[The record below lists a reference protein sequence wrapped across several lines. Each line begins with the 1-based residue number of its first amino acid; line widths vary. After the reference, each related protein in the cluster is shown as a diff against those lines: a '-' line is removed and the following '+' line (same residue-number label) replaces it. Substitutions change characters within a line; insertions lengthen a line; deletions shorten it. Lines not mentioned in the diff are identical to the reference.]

1 MSNKCLDCV
10 PANEEECNVCE
21 GMKEIK
27 NAAIET
33 YKALYEQD
41 IKELK
46 ARIADLEQINEQHRL
61 LNGQLHQE
69 NKMLKSRIFDL
80 VRPIDSENAIDGD

>member
-1 MSNKCLDCV
+1 
-10 PANEEECNVCE
+10 
-21 GMKEIK
+21 MKEIK
-27 NAAIET
+27 NAAINS
-33 YKALYEQD
+33 YKALCDQD

>member
-1 MSNKCLDCV
+1 
-10 PANEEECNVCE
+10 
-21 GMKEIK
+21 MKEIK
-27 NAAIET
+27 NAAIDS
-33 YKALYEQD
+33 YKAIYEQD